1 MFLNEFDPFAAEWLR
16 NLFPAATV
24 DTRSI
29 TDVAATDVRHFQ
41 RVHWFAGIGGWQY
54 ALELAGWPDE
64 WPVWTGSCPCQPFSA
79 AGQNKGEDDE
89 RDLWPEL
96 FRLISECRPNVVFGE
111 QVPNAITKHGWLDR
125 ISADLEAAGYTVGA
139 VVLGAHSVG
148 APHIRQR
155 LFWVA
160 VSDTFRHDRRQ
171 ATGRRHAEDAEQAEA
186 DCRRGRLADTNGGD
200 TGSGQLRLQPER
212 GGGDGAATVE
222 ERADGGL
229 EHSASDG
236 RDARRAESE
245 RGSVAARCEFGG
257 LGDTSDTGPQRRS
270 VCGSERGSE
279 QSPWAASVL
288 IPCRDGKTR
297 RISSQPGDEPLAYGV
312 PRDLGRTRT
321 ILEGMG
327 YGPKEVK
334 RMLRR
339 PRSLLAL
346 AGRNRVGRLRGYGNA
361 ITVPVAAVFIQSVME
376 WMRCA
381 DKMPED

>member
-236 RDARRAESE
+236 RDERRAESE
-245 RGSVAARCEFGG
+245 RGSVAARCEPGESG
-257 LGDTSDTGPQRRS
+257 LRLGDAESERRERS
-270 VCGSERGSE
+270 ANQVDDAHDARDGSERHAGDSR
-279 QSPWAASVL
+279 QL

-297 RISSQPGDEPLAYGV
+297 RIGRGIFPLAYGI
-312 PRDLGRTRT
+312 PRDVGSCFP
-321 ILEGMG
+321 E
-327 YGPKEVK
+327 
-334 RMLRR
+334 LRE
-339 PRSLLAL
+339 LAKG
-346 AGRNRVGRLRGYGNA
+346 ARGNRVGRLKGYGNA
-361 ITVPVAAVFIQSVME
+361 IVPQLAAVFIQSVME

-381 DKMPED
+381 DKMPDD